1 MEGGPPRFP
10 QDFSCPAVLKIT
22 SGALNLSPTGLSP
35 TMAIPFHGF
44 SARYRV
50 SYSFEDAGAPLDGLT
65 TPVRHELPGRE
76 ALQVWA
82 IPISFATTPGI
93 SFDLFSSGYLDVS
106 VPPLTSSSLRVQ
118 LEVSDVISKGF
129 PHSGIPG

>member
-1 MEGGPPRFP
+1 
-10 QDFSCPAVLKIT
+10 
-22 SGALNLSPTGLSP
+22 
-35 TMAIPFHGF
+35 MAIPFHGF

-50 SYSFEDAGAPLDGLT
+50 SYSFEDAGTPLDGLT

-82 IPISFATTPGI
+82 VPISFATTPGI

-106 VPPLTSSSLRVQ
+106 VPPLTFFRPTRK
-118 LEVSDVISKGF
+118 ISGVNPEGF
-129 PHSGIPG
+129 PHSGTPG

>member
-1 MEGGPPRFP
+1 
-10 QDFSCPAVLKIT
+10 
-22 SGALNLSPTGLSP
+22 
-35 TMAIPFHGF
+35 MAIPFHGF

-106 VPPLTSSSLRVQ
+106 VPPLALLPIQEGLSDSTPDKVSPFGYPRLCPLDGSSRLNAALPRPSSALGPKASP
-118 LEVSDVISKGF
+118 VS
-129 PHSGIPG
+129 P